1 MLLYGNVI
9 FRVFGFSA
17 ETHKDNTFLFS
28 GHRRTV
34 RAEKL
39 TLRQST
45 GMIWQE
51 DIIDFGHFL
60 RLEKGLSDRTV
71 EAYTDDIG
79 KLAAFAE
86 AQDPAL
92 LPENVDDALLH
103 GFVQHIAGQHLS
115 QRSQARIISGIRA
128 FYRMLLLNDRVESD
142 PTQCLDAPRL
152 PQRLPDVLS
161 VEEIDRMISAI
172 DLSKPEGQRNKAS
185 LETLYSCGLR
195 VSELVGLRLSHL
207 FFGEGFISVI
217 GKGDK
222 ERLVP
227 ISPRAVH
234 EIELYFQDRRHLP
247 VVPGQEDFVF
257 LNRRGHAMT
266 RVMVF
271 TIIKQ
276 LAEAAGIGKNV
287 SPHTFRHSFAT
298 HLVEGGADLRA
309 VQDMLGHESITT
321 TEIYTH
327 LDRFFLRETLLEH
340 HPLCQAER
348 AAKDR

>member
-1 MLLYGNVI
+1 
-9 FRVFGFSA
+9 
-17 ETHKDNTFLFS
+17 
-28 GHRRTV
+28 
-34 RAEKL
+34 
-39 TLRQST
+39 
-45 GMIWQE
+45 MIWQE

-172 DLSKPEGQRNKAS
+172 DLSKPEGQRNKAI

-222 ERLVP
+222 ERLV
-227 ISPRAVH
+227 
-234 EIELYFQDRRHLP
+234 
-247 VVPGQEDFVF
+247 
-257 LNRRGHAMT
+257 
-266 RVMVF
+266 
-271 TIIKQ
+271 
-276 LAEAAGIGKNV
+276 
-287 SPHTFRHSFAT
+287 
-298 HLVEGGADLRA
+298 
-309 VQDMLGHESITT
+309 
-321 TEIYTH
+321 
-327 LDRFFLRETLLEH
+327 
-340 HPLCQAER
+340 
-348 AAKDR
+348 